1 MGSEEYGEEFWEE
14 RYRSHTAVWSGRPN
28 PQLVAE
34 AGDLPPGTALDIG
47 AGEGADSCW
56 LAERGWRVTALDLS
70 ETALRRG
77 SEHAAAAGV
86 GDRIEWE
93 RADVRTWDP
102 GDRRF
107 DLISAQFLHLRNT
120 ELRDL
125 VGRFAEWLN
134 PGGTVLLVHHDARDL
149 HTTMGRPHVPE
160 RFSSAEEVASWLPGE
175 WSVEVAEARPRE
187 ATDPDGK
194 AVTIYDAVVRAR
206 R

>member
-34 AGDLPPGTALDIG
+34 AGGLPPGTALDIG

-125 VGRFAEWLN
+125 VGRFAGWLN

>member
-107 DLISAQFLHLRNT
+107 DLISAQFLHLRNA

-206 R
+206 C